1 MGKMAVIA
9 DIHGNLGALEA
20 VLEDASSAGVQTFIC
35 CGDLVDYG
43 PDPNE
48 AVDRIKAAKIPC
60 VLGNHDR
67 AVGESFPLEDH
78 RTAPGRDRSVELACL
93 KWTRERCTEATK
105 AFLRALP
112 PTLSIERQGLKILVV
127 HATPA
132 SVDDYLWPED
142 GEGWR
147 ELHRATVGY
156 DLALLGHTHLPLVR
170 TMGDAAAGNTL
181 YLNPGSVGKPRGGDP
196 RANYAVVEF
205 TGVKFTVL
213 QSGSVAAGTAPI
225 NTAHAARPE
234 VEFRKVAYDAE
245 RTAARMQRYGLPQST
260 VKAIRNGSFT

>member
-20 VLEDASSAGVQTFIC
+20 VLEDASSAGAQTFIC

-48 AVDRIKAAKIPC
+48 VVGRIKAAKIPC

-78 RTAPGRDRSVELACL
+78 QTAPGRDRAVELACL
-93 KWTRERCTEATK
+93 KWTRERCTGATK

-112 PTLSIERQGLKILVV
+112 RTLSIEQDGSKILVA

-132 SVDDYLWPED
+132 SVDDYLWPKD

-147 ELHRATVGY
+147 KLHGVTAGF
-156 DLALLGHTHLPLVR
+156 DLVLLGHTHLPLVR
-170 TMGDAAAGNTL
+170 TMGDAATGNTL
-181 YLNPGSVGKPRGGDP
+181 YLNPGSAGKPRGGDP

-205 TGVKFTVL
+205 TWPRGD
-213 QSGSVAAGTAPI
+213 SVAAGTARSVAP
-225 NTAHAARPE
+225 HLE
-234 VEFRKVAYDAE
+234 VELRKVAYDAE
-245 RTAARMQRYGLPQST
+245 RTAARMQRYGLPQNI
-260 VKAIRNGSFT
+260 VEAIKNGSF